1 MLCFLD
7 RDGIINTDHGYVGT
21 IERFKLIV
29 EIIPIL
35 KYLKSVG
42 YEFVVVTNQSGINR
56 GYYSYKEFIDLS
68 LYIIKLF
75 ENYSIPIEIN
85 YCRSLPEENSICRK
99 PNIGMFLKYEISD
112 DDIMIGD
119 KDTDMLAAA
128 RIGINNRFLINKI
141 PHGPFTKH
149 FNNHLEL
156 YGYLL
161 RTFAI

>member
-1 MLCFLD
+1 MFCFLD
-7 RDGIINTDHGYVGT
+7 RDGIINTDLGYVGT

-35 KYLKSVG
+35 KYLKSLG

-56 GYYSYKEFIDLS
+56 GYYSHKEFIDLS

-85 YCRSLPEENSICRK
+85 YCRNLPEENSICRK

-141 PHGPFTKH
+141 PQGPFTKH

-161 RTFAI
+161 QTFAI

>member
-56 GYYSYKEFIDLS
+56 GYYSHKEFIDLS

-85 YCRSLPEENSICRK
+85 YCRNLPEENSICRK

-141 PHGPFTKH
+141 PQGPFTKH

-161 RTFAI
+161 QTFAI

>member
-42 YEFVVVTNQSGINR
+42 YEFIVVTNQSGINR

-99 PNIGMFLKYEISD
+99 PNIGMFLKYEISNN
-112 DDIMIGD
+112 DIMIGD

-128 RIGINNRFLINKI
+128 RIGINNRFLINKVAR
-141 PHGPFTKH
+141 GPFTKH
-149 FNNHLEL
+149 FNNHQEL
-156 YGYLL
+156 YDFFLKS
-161 RTFAI
+161 FSI